1 VRSLLPVDTYD
12 VDMETPDENGMA
24 AIDYLEEFL
33 ANPMGPPPGWVDFG
47 IETDVEGTTD
57 EESDDLD
64 DDSDASDDSGSYETD
79 SEADDQP
86 GGQFVLPGLG
96 TILHR
101 SVLETLPADMQ
112 EELVALFQ
120 TIVERPPPR
129 VGDGDP
135 DGGGDD
141 GGDGDEDDND

>member
-1 VRSLLPVDTYD
+1 
-12 VDMETPDENGMA
+12 
-24 AIDYLEEFL
+24 
-33 ANPMGPPPGWVDFG
+33 
-47 IETDVEGTTD
+47 
-57 EESDDLD
+57 
-64 DDSDASDDSGSYETD
+64 
-79 SEADDQP
+79 
-86 GGQFVLPGLG
+86 
-96 TILHR
+96 
-101 SVLETLPADMQ
+101 VLETLPADMQ

>member
-1 VRSLLPVDTYD
+1 MRSLLPVDTYD

-64 DDSDASDDSGSYETD
+64 DASGDSGSYETD